1 MTRQDFYT
9 ALRQK
14 KFEPVY
20 FFYGEEDFL
29 IDEAVDSLIAGVLP
43 EASRSFNLDILY
55 GNEVD
60 ARDVVAHANSFPMMA
75 ERRVVVLREYERLD
89 EDELIHSYVESP
101 CPTTVLVLV
110 AKKTDPTIRGKAAAV
125 EFRRLYDSDLPSWI
139 AERSSLYGK
148 RISRDASELLV
159 MYVGGSLRALDSEIE
174 KIAVYVGEKKAID
187 SEDVAAVVGISKSY
201 NVFELTKAVGDRN
214 LKRSLEILER
224 MMEVGEYPPL
234 MVAALTKHFMTLLKL
249 AEGKRRRMSES
260 EMAASIKSLPRRMG
274 EYMNQ
279 LRQYS
284 SADLEKTFAPLAR
297 ADEKLKFT
305 SEDPRSVMTVLLH
318 ELIG

>member
-9 ALRQK
+9 ALRQGK
-14 KFEPVY
+14 VAPVY
-20 FFYGEEDFL
+20 LFYGEEDFL
-29 IDEAVDSLIAGVLP
+29 IDEAVDSVIAEVLP
-43 EASRSFNLDILY
+43 EESRSFNLDVLY

-75 ERRVVVLREYERLD
+75 ERRVVIMREYERLE
-89 EDELIHSYVESP
+89 EDEPVQSYLENP
-101 CPTTVLVLV
+101 CPTTILVLV
-110 AKKTDPTIRGKAAAV
+110 AKKTDAATRGKAMAV
-125 EFRRLYDSDLPSWI
+125 EFRRPYESELPAWI
-139 AERSSLYGK
+139 MERASHYGK
-148 RISRDASELLV
+148 RVSRDAAELLV
-159 MYVGGSLRALDSEIE
+159 MYVGASLRGLDIEIE
-174 KIAVYVGEKKAID
+174 KVAVYIGERKTVD
-187 SEDVAAVVGISKSY
+187 SDDVSAVVGISKSY

-260 EMAASIKSLPRRMG
+260 EIATFIKSPPRRIG

-297 ADEKLKFT
+297 ADEKLKFS

-318 ELIG
+318 ELMG

>member
-1 MTRQDFYT
+1 MTRQDFYS

-14 KFEPVY
+14 KFAPVY

-29 IDEAVDSLIAGVLP
+29 IDEAVDSLIAEVLP
-43 EASRSFNLDILY
+43 EESRSFNLDVLY

-75 ERRVVVLREYERLD
+75 DRRVVILREYERLD
-89 EDELIHSYVESP
+89 EDELVHSYVENP

-110 AKKTDPTIRGKAAAV
+110 SKKTDAAIRGKAATV
-125 EFRRLYDSDLPSWI
+125 EFRRLYDSDLPAWI
-139 AERSSLYGK
+139 TERSSLYGK
-148 RISRDASELLV
+148 RISRDASELLI

-174 KIAVYVGEKKAID
+174 KITVYVGEKKAIN
-187 SEDVAAVVGISKSY
+187 SEDVAAVVGVSKSY

-249 AEGKRRRMSES
+249 AEGRRRKMSEG
-260 EMAASIKSLPRRMG
+260 EIAASIKSPPRRIG
-274 EYMNQ
+274 EYMSQ

-284 SADLEKTFAPLAR
+284 SADLEKSFAPLAR

-318 ELIG
+318 ELIH